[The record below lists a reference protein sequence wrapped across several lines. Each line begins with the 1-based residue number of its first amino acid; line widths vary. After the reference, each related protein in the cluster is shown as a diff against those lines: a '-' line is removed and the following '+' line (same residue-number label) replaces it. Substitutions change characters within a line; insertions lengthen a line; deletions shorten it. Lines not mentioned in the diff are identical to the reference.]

1 MSVEANLDADFTPFM
16 DHVALPLF
24 LVLVSPIVMIVFG
37 MLSSLFIAKP
47 KAEGHLQAACASDA
61 QTPVKP
67 DFETGLRKEAPPSTT
82 IEGREPEI
90 DGAADILQVE
100 NGSCLRDRAS
110 SCSAACS

>member
-67 DFETGLRKEAPPSTT
+67 DFETG
-82 IEGREPEI
+82 REPEI